1 MGELILCRQPM
12 AATPFYIENA
22 SLNIYSLEEL
32 CYYIYHNTE
41 TLDPML
47 ISDELLDW
55 IDQELSFTALSE
67 RLRTQKRSGMPFH
80 VQIETILSSCGY
92 LTPAEIRDT
101 VHDIM
106 LFMELSPEE
115 KKKRIADQLLKKGRI
130 RRAILNYQE
139 ILKIPGISRGFYGDV
154 CHNIGYAY
162 ARAFLFREASEY
174 YRMAYERNT
183 SSKSLSQML
192 FCLMETGDE
201 KAIDKAVEDFHI
213 RPDQIEMARKVFKAA
228 SESDQV
234 KKAQDEALKK
244 ENVFYGLREDY
255 IRKYGA

>member
-106 LFMELSPEE
+106 LFIIPTHVFPVHHSPW
-115 KKKRIADQLLKKGRI
+115 IPFYADSFSTFRQFFKSKNHQVTIVLFSSFYCFFYRI
-130 RRAILNYQE
+130 RFNYV
-139 ILKIPGISRGFYGDV
+139 IGIRKIPPSSRRLSDSHISGR
-154 CHNIGYAY
+154 
-162 ARAFLFREASEY
+162 
-174 YRMAYERNT
+174 T
-183 SSKSLSQML
+183 
-192 FCLMETGDE
+192 
-201 KAIDKAVEDFHI
+201 
-213 RPDQIEMARKVFKAA
+213 
-228 SESDQV
+228 
-234 KKAQDEALKK
+234 
-244 ENVFYGLREDY
+244 
-255 IRKYGA
+255 